1 MNKFSRRGKKILFGV
16 LAMTMV
22 AGMLTGC
29 RSNSASDQ
37 TYSMATTNGGAAY
50 YEAAAGDYWNEAD
63 YAYEAYPEY
72 EEYYDEAGYEMADSE
87 KGEVNLG
94 NADFEIT
101 SSTNRKLIQR
111 VSLSVETDQFDTFM
125 TQLDEQIAA
134 LGGYIEYEYSYNGSS
149 YSTYT
154 QVRRASITV
163 RIPDD
168 KVSDFVS
175 NVSGIGNVVSKTT
188 SAEDVT
194 LQYVDTESRKAMY
207 LAQQESLLA
216 LLEKAETVEDI
227 AYLTEQLA
235 QVRYN
240 IESMESQLRT
250 YDNLVDYATVDL
262 EISEVE
268 VYTPV
273 APVEQTTWER
283 ITTGFKASMD
293 DVISGLKN
301 FFINMLI
308 NAPYILRTLII
319 LAIIVGII
327 WIIVLIIKA
336 IIKKMIKKF
345 KAKAEAKKAAQ
356 ANAPKANP
364 QPNKTLAQAPAQA
377 PVQAPAQA
385 QAQDAEK
392 KEETK

>member
-29 RSNSASDQ
+29 RSNNTTYSAETGASD
-37 TYSMATTNGGAAY
+37 AY
-50 YEAAAGDYWNEAD
+50 YENSYKLDVSGVTGDYYDDYD
-63 YAYEAYPEY
+63 YAYEESYDYAPVEA
-72 EEYYDEAGYEMADSE
+72 EAAYDEGRN
-87 KGEVNLG
+87 GNVNLG
-94 NADFEIT
+94 NGDIEIT
-101 SSTNRKLIQR
+101 SSSNRKLIQR

-125 TQLDEQIAA
+125 TQLDEQISA

-149 YSTYT
+149 YSTYN
-154 QVRRASITV
+154 QVRRATITV

-301 FFINMLI
+301 FFINLLI

-364 QPNKTLAQAPAQA
+364 QPNKTLAEAPAQT
-377 PVQAPAQA
+377 PAQA
-385 QAQDAEK
+385 QAPAQDAEK